1 MKKRDDIRDIF
12 DLDISDV
19 SHESACVEFLVSC
32 RCNRG
37 AIDFFRLK
45 VWEEGSTSDFA
56 KLRKLGSTLNQG
68 EIPKF

>member
-1 MKKRDDIRDIF
+1 MKRKDEIRDTF

-19 SHESACVEFLVSC
+19 NHESVCIEFLVSY

-56 KLRKLGSTLNQG
+56 KLRKLGSTLNQV
-68 EIPKF
+68 EVPKF